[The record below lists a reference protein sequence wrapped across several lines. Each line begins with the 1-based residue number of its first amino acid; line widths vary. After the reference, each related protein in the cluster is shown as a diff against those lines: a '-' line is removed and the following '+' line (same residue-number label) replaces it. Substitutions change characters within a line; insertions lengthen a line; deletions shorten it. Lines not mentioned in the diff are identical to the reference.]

1 MTERF
6 GELWRQL
13 FGDIVL
19 HLWKVVLCPFTAV
32 QKRMERDHGI
42 WQKRPLSAQML
53 SYAAEDVSQLLTLAA
68 IITSDLGKAALKMLP
83 AQ

>member
-1 MTERF
+1 
-6 GELWRQL
+6 
-13 FGDIVL
+13 
-19 HLWKVVLCPFTAV
+19 
-32 QKRMERDHGI
+32 MERDHGI